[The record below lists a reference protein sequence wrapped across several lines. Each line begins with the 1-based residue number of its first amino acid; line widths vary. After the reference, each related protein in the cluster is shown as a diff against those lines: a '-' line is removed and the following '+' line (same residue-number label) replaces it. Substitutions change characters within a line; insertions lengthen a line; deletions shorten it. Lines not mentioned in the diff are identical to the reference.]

1 MGKSFFPTFAP
12 MKWPI
17 FIGLFLLLALGACNS
32 KRHEAISC
40 PQEDVLYQVEDFY
53 SQKPDSVLQILDTL
67 NIEALSEKERA
78 HYCLLKVCVYDVLFK
93 YDDETDSLLQKA
105 QDYFVVGKDKYFE
118 ARTCEAL
125 SRIAF
130 KMGKGE
136 QYKLDWL
143 QKAVESIDQC
153 QHIDERIIRFANR
166 PVSEKEWIDFQKY
179 DLQFQL
185 GMCYLDNG
193 YTREGLH
200 HLKTAEEFYAET
212 QNYYMC
218 FAVDNAL
225 GNAYLALKEYDSCRM
240 YFEKGIKA
248 AKDSGNAE
256 RIAYCHFSNSMYHRY
271 RFNNQD
277 FESKEEGHQL
287 LWNAIEECHQ
297 GLAHYEGPM
306 FYYKDA
312 LYSELSRCFYLLE
325 QYDSCIYYAE
335 KQIDF
340 MDAMRFEMVPNPENA
355 AIFQHLYKSYEA
367 LGNQEKALEN
377 AHRYFEMSE
386 AIENQPKAVEQ
397 VKNEYDKK
405 LEMMQLQ
412 NEQQAKRYRLF
423 LLLALTLV
431 ALLLV
436 LWLSFRYRKNKE
448 IEALRQKEAYLKL
461 QSEFEV
467 ASQQAQQARQV
478 LQQRVMAFYQSGQE
492 DRLERI
498 LAEFAAAYPQAMDKL
513 QASHPELNE
522 TECQIVAL
530 SFLGFRVKEEA
541 ELLGLS
547 TNTVVKYRTNIR
559 KKVDSKAVSD
569 LIR

>member
-1 MGKSFFPTFAP
+1 
-12 MKWPI
+12 MKKI
-17 FIGLFLLLALGACNS
+17 LLLIVLLVIVFASCN
-32 KRHEAISC
+32 KPTTPT
-40 PQEDVLYQVEDFY
+40 PQEDVLYQVEGYFG
-53 SQKPDSVLQILDTL
+53 QKPDSVLQILDTL
-67 NIEALSEKERA
+67 NVHVLSEKERA
-78 HYCLLKVCVYDVLFK
+78 HYCLLKVKVRDAFFLYDN
-93 YDDETDSLLQKA
+93 ETDSLLQVA
-105 QDYFVVGKDKYFE
+105 ENYFIGGNDKWFE
-118 ARTCEAL
+118 AETCEAL

-130 KMGKGE
+130 KEGKGE
-136 QYKLDWL
+136 QLKLDWL
-143 QKAVESIDQC
+143 QKALQSIEQC
-153 QHIDERIIRFANR
+153 QHIDERLIRFANR

-179 DLQFQL
+179 DLQFQM
-185 GMCYLDNG
+185 GMCYLDHG

-200 HLKTAEEFYAET
+200 HLKAAEEFYAET

-218 FAVDNAL
+218 FAIDNAL
-225 GNAYLALKEYDSCRM
+225 GNAYLAIKEYDSCRM
-240 YFEKGIKA
+240 YFEKGMQV
-248 AKDSGNAE
+248 AKESGNAE

-277 FESKEEGHQL
+277 FENEEDGRQL
-287 LWNAIEECHQ
+287 LWNAIAECHQ
-297 GLAHYEGPM
+297 GLALYEGPM

-340 MDAMRFEMVPNPENA
+340 MDAMHFEMVPNPENA
-355 AIFQHLYKSYEA
+355 AIFQRLYKSHEA
-367 LGNQEKALEN
+367 LGNQEKALEY
-377 AHRYFEMSE
+377 AHRYFEMRE

-431 ALLLV
+431 ALLFV
-436 LWLSFRYRKNKE
+436 LWLTFRYRKNKE
-448 IEALRQKEAYLKL
+448 IETLRQKEAYMKL

-467 ASQQAQQARQV
+467 ASQHVQQARQV
-478 LQQRVMAFYQSGQE
+478 LQQRVMALYQSGQE
-492 DRLERI
+492 NRLERI
-498 LAEFAAAYPQAMDKL
+498 LAEFAAAYPQAMEKL
-513 QASHPELNE
+513 QANHPDLSE
-522 TECQIVAL
+522 TECQIVVL

-559 KKVDSKAVSD
+559 KKVDSKVVSD
-569 LIR
+569 LIP

>member
-1 MGKSFFPTFAP
+1 M
-12 MKWPI
+12 PI
-17 FIGLFLLLALGACNS
+17 SVLLVLVLV
-32 KRHEAISC
+32 SC
-40 PQEDVLYQVEDFY
+40 KKPIVPSLQEDVLYQVEGYFG
-53 SQKPDSVLQILDTL
+53 QKPDSVLQILDTL
-67 NIEALSEKERA
+67 NLDMLSEKERA
-78 HYCLLKVCVYDVLFK
+78 HYCLLRVCVYDALFK
-93 YDDETDSLLQKA
+93 YDKETDSLLQVA
-105 QDYFVVGKDKYFE
+105 ENYFVGGKDKYFE

-143 QKAVESIDQC
+143 QKAVESVDQC
-153 QHIDERIIRFANR
+153 KHVDERFIRFC
-166 PVSEKEWIDFQKY
+166 PKPTTEQDWLETYKY
-179 DLQFQL
+179 RLHWRL
-185 GMCYLDNG
+185 GMTYLDHG
-193 YTREGLH
+193 YTREGLD
-200 HLKTAEEFYAET
+200 HLKAAEEFYAET

-218 FAVDNAL
+218 FGIDNAL
-225 GNAYLALKEYDSCRM
+225 GDAYLAIKEYDSCRM
-240 YFEKGIKA
+240 YFEKGMQA
-248 AKDSGNAE
+248 AKESGNAE

-277 FESKEEGHQL
+277 FENEEDGRQL
-287 LWNAIEECHQ
+287 LWNAIAECHQ
-297 GLAHYEGPM
+297 GLALYEGPM

-340 MDAMRFEMVPNPENA
+340 MDTMHFEMVPNSENT
-355 AIFQHLYKSYEA
+355 AIFQRLYKSHEA
-367 LGNQEKALEN
+367 LGNQEKALEY
-377 AHRYFEMSE
+377 AHRYFEMRE
-386 AIENQPKAVEQ
+386 AIENQPQAVEQ

-412 NEQQAKRYRLF
+412 NEQQVKRYRLY

-431 ALLLV
+431 ALVAV
-436 LWLSFRYRKNKE
+436 LWLSNRYHKNKE
-448 IEALRQKEAYLKL
+448 VEALRQKEAYMKL

-478 LQQRVMAFYQSGQE
+478 LQQRVMALYQSGQE
-492 DRLERI
+492 NRLERI
-498 LAEFAAAYPQAMDKL
+498 LAEFAAAYPQAKEKL
-513 QASHPELNE
+513 QANHPDLSE

-559 KKVDSKAVSD
+559 KKVDSKAVSN
-569 LIR
+569 LIQ

>member
-1 MGKSFFPTFAP
+1 
-12 MKWPI
+12 MKKI
-17 FIGLFLLLALGACNS
+17 LLLIVLLVIVFASCN
-32 KRHEAISC
+32 KPTTPT
-40 PQEDVLYQVEDFY
+40 PQEDVLYQVEGYFG
-53 SQKPDSVLQILDTL
+53 QKPDSVLQILDTL
-67 NIEALSEKERA
+67 NLDMLSEKERA
-78 HYCLLKVCVYDVLFK
+78 HYCLLKVKVRDAFFLYDN
-93 YDDETDSLLQKA
+93 ETDSLLQVA
-105 QDYFVVGKDKYFE
+105 ENYFIGGNDKWFE
-118 ARTCEAL
+118 AETCEAL

-130 KMGKGE
+130 KEGKGE
-136 QYKLDWL
+136 QVKLDWL
-143 QKAVESIDQC
+143 QKALQSIEQC
-153 QHIDERIIRFANR
+153 QHIDERLIRFANR
-166 PVSEKEWIDFQKY
+166 PVSEKERIDFQKY

-185 GMCYLDNG
+185 GMCYLDHG
-193 YTREGLH
+193 YTREGLD
-200 HLKTAEEFYAET
+200 HLKAAEEFYAET

-218 FAVDNAL
+218 FGIDNAL
-225 GNAYLALKEYDSCRM
+225 GDAYLAIKEYDSCRM
-240 YFEKGIKA
+240 YFEKGMQA
-248 AKDSGNAE
+248 AKESGNAE

-277 FESKEEGHQL
+277 FENEEDGRQL
-287 LWNAIEECHQ
+287 LWNAIAECHQ
-297 GLAHYEGPM
+297 GLALYEGPM

-340 MDAMRFEMVPNPENA
+340 MDTMHFEMVPNSENT
-355 AIFQHLYKSYEA
+355 AIFQRLYKSHEA
-367 LGNQEKALEN
+367 LGNQEKALEY
-377 AHRYFEMSE
+377 AHRYFEMRE
-386 AIENQPKAVEQ
+386 AIENQPQAVEQ

-412 NEQQAKRYRLF
+412 NEQQVKRYRLY

-431 ALLLV
+431 ALVAV
-436 LWLSFRYRKNKE
+436 LWLSNRYHKNKE
-448 IEALRQKEAYLKL
+448 VEALRQKEAYMKL

-478 LQQRVMAFYQSGQE
+478 LQQRVMALYQSGQE
-492 DRLERI
+492 NRLERI
-498 LAEFAAAYPQAMDKL
+498 LAEFAAAYPQAEEKL
-513 QASHPELNE
+513 QANHPDLSE

-559 KKVDSKAVSD
+559 KKVDSKAVSN
-569 LIR
+569 LIQ

>member
-1 MGKSFFPTFAP
+1 MRIHFAL
-12 MKWPI
+12 
-17 FIGLFLLLALGACNS
+17 FILLTVLA
-32 KRHEAISC
+32 SC
-40 PQEDVLYQVEDFY
+40 AKQSTVPLPKEDILYQAECFFT
-53 SQKPDSVLQILDTL
+53 QKPDSALQILDTL
-67 NIEALSEKERA
+67 NLDMLSEKERA
-78 HYCLLKVCVYDVLFK
+78 HYCLLRVCVYDALFK
-93 YDDETDSLLQKA
+93 YDKETDSLLQVA
-105 QDYFVVGKDKYFE
+105 ENYFVGGKDKYFE

-143 QKAVESIDQC
+143 QKAVESVDQC
-153 QHIDERIIRFANR
+153 KHVDERFIRFC
-166 PVSEKEWIDFQKY
+166 PKPTTEQDWLETYKY
-179 DLQFQL
+179 RLHWRL
-185 GMCYLDNG
+185 GMTYLDHG
-193 YTREGLH
+193 YTREGLD
-200 HLKTAEEFYAET
+200 HLKAAEEFYAET

-218 FAVDNAL
+218 FGIDNAL
-225 GNAYLALKEYDSCRM
+225 GDAYLAIKEYDSCRM
-240 YFEKGIKA
+240 YFEKGMQA
-248 AKDSGNAE
+248 AKESGNAE

-277 FESKEEGHQL
+277 FENEEDGRQL
-287 LWNAIEECHQ
+287 LWNAIAECHQ
-297 GLAHYEGPM
+297 GLALYEGPM

-340 MDAMRFEMVPNPENA
+340 MDTMHFEMVPNSENT
-355 AIFQHLYKSYEA
+355 AIFQRLYKSHEA
-367 LGNQEKALEN
+367 LGNQEKALEY
-377 AHRYFEMSE
+377 AHRYFEMRE
-386 AIENQPKAVEQ
+386 AIENQPQAVEQ

-412 NEQQAKRYRLF
+412 NEQQVKRYRLY

-431 ALLLV
+431 ALVAV
-436 LWLSFRYRKNKE
+436 LWLSNRYHKNKE
-448 IEALRQKEAYLKL
+448 VEALRQKEAYMKL

-478 LQQRVMAFYQSGQE
+478 LQQRVMALYQSGQE
-492 DRLERI
+492 NRLERI
-498 LAEFAAAYPQAMDKL
+498 LAEFAAAYPQAKEKL
-513 QASHPELNE
+513 QANHPDLSE

-559 KKVDSKAVSD
+559 KKVDSKAVSN
-569 LIR
+569 LIQ